1 MAKLQKKT
9 AEDAAFQ
16 PKMLNVF
23 MAFERDEEGELRPA
37 FDAQEMSSEFAAI
50 NRAKL
55 MAKSYAGVI
64 AWSRPARPD
73 VGEFGEPTVLYQ
85 AGDVPDLE

>member
-1 MAKLQKKT
+1 MAKLQKKA
-9 AEDAAFQ
+9 AEEAAET
-16 PKMLNVF
+16 KTLNVF

-37 FDAQEMSSEFAAI
+37 FEAQEMPSEFAAI

-55 MAKSYAGVI
+55 MSKSYAGVI

-73 VGEFGEPTVLYQ
+73 VGEFGEPTVLFR
-85 AGDVPDLE
+85 AGEVPDLE